1 MKNKTKT
8 YCAISGANGFIASHL
23 IKRLKELEIEVIPL
37 PRQLLY
43 EPYTGLQTFLTE
55 HNPDYIYH
63 LASYGNLYSQQE
75 EDKIVM
81 ANYFATWN
89 LLQASK
95 YINYKAFIHFATSK
109 HSQDSNTFYGATKK
123 GAQALCFAHAKQ
135 YDKPIVS
142 IEPFT
147 VIGITEPKEHLIPT
161 IIQSCLIGDEMPFV
175 SDPSHDY
182 IGVTDFINALQ
193 LIVDNIRITKGNSY
207 EIGTGKTYTNGDILN
222 MVEQLTNKHANI
234 RKIKLMREYDSQ
246 DWRADIKP
254 IAALGWAQE
263 QHVQGVIKEM
273 IEYEKE
279 RTKNT

>member
-1 MKNKTKT
+1 MKNKTKQI
-8 YCAISGANGFIASHL
+8 AIVSGASGFIASHL
-23 IKRLKELEIEVIPL
+23 IKSLKEQEIVVIPL
-37 PRQLLY
+37 PRKLLY
-43 EPYTGLQTFLTE
+43 EPYTGLQEFLTK
-55 HNPDYIYH
+55 HNPDYIYALH
-63 LASYGNLYSQQE
+63 SYGNLFSQQE

-123 GAQALCFAHAKQ
+123 GAQALAFAHAKQ

-142 IEPFT
+142 VEPYT
-147 VIGITEPKEHLIPT
+147 VIGISEPREHLIPT

-182 IGVTDFINALQ
+182 IGAYDFINALQ
-193 LIVDNIRITKGNSY
+193 LIVDNIRITNGKSY

-246 DWRADIKP
+246 DWRADVKP
-254 IAALGWAQE
+254 LRALGWAQE
-263 QHVQGVIKEM
+263 QHIQMVIKEM
-273 IEYEKE
+273 IEYEK
-279 RTKNT
+279 KAYQG